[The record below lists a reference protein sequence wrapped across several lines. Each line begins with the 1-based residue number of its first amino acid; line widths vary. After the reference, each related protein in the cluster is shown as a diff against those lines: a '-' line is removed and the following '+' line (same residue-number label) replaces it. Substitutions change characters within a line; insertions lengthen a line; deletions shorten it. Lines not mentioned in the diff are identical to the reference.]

1 MNHTLREVEHICN
14 HVYHYTAL
22 HFLQALLGVFDV
34 PTMTEDPKFPN
45 EDELGVCKD
54 SEQQIVD
61 SEDKVLLN
69 ILHVGNSYTKH
80 KQQFY

>member
-1 MNHTLREVEHICN
+1 M
-14 HVYHYTAL
+14 
-22 HFLQALLGVFDV
+22 FDV
-34 PTMTEDPKFPN
+34 PTMAEDPKFPN
-45 EDELGVCKD
+45 EGELGVCKD
-54 SEQQIVD
+54 SEQQILD